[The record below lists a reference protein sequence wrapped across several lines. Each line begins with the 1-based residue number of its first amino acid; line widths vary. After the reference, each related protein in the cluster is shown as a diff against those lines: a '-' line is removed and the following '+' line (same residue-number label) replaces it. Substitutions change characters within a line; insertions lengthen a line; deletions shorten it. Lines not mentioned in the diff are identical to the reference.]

1 MHNKYDIDNNI
12 KTSHKIPYTCKI
24 SWEHNGGIPKFD
36 TPPSYIGILGGNDS
50 PNNPSISY
58 IGYDSLDGKYVAG
71 FEDIQDGGKLKMIK
85 IDSSGNSISGTGK
98 YYENQFNIASQTDL
112 ISTYN
117 SATAIT
123 DSDGYIFNKTNSY
136 GGPFYNI
143 KDGDKF
149 KIYVIGIGSGEGVG
163 FSVWTGDIGN
173 SNRQVYAALRLAPHD
188 TDYVVDSWEGSSGWN
203 DPEKKHYQNVA
214 AFEYIILEKTVDG
227 NGDVVWK
234 FYIDGIYQSALDFK
248 GRYSDMSSS
257 VLEIYGSNGNVE
269 VLDGKLWKK
278 PNTFTDYVNEIP
290 IVKLYIDG
298 EEKAS
303 MMPNNISGDW
313 YLFGHIN
320 SLTSNPYPSG
330 PALYINASEKEYTK
344 ELIGDGHTTKDMITE
359 AFDFSVPIAEE
370 NTMRGILE
378 TNAKVI
384 WHENYKN
391 VPNIPMI
398 YQIKTIDDNTTYFE
412 VGERLNN
419 GQTG

>member
-1 MHNKYDIDNNI
+1 MANGSTTTFSNSANYGNVLGTSNAEGLMIGAYPRNWTDTDGFVVTKYNSFNGTIGEVKVFNYSINSITDLQQTLVTNVISDYNLNNKYDINNNI
-12 KTSHKIPYTCKI
+12 KADHKFPYTCKI

-36 TPPSYIGILGGNDS
+36 TPPSNIGTLGGNDS

-71 FEDIQDGGKLKMIK
+71 FEDTIATDLKMVK
-85 IDSSGNSISGTGK
+85 IDSSGNTISGTGK
-98 YYENQFNIASQTDL
+98 YINSTNISNQTDL

-123 DSDGYIFNKTNSY
+123 DSDGYIFNKTTN
-136 GGPFYNI
+136 
-143 KDGDKF
+143 
-149 KIYVIGIGSGEGVG
+149 
-163 FSVWTGDIGN
+163 
-173 SNRQVYAALRLAPHD
+173 A
-188 TDYVVDSWEGSSGWN
+188 
-203 DPEKKHYQNVA
+203 
-214 AFEYIILEKTVDG
+214 
-227 NGDVVWK
+227 
-234 FYIDGIYQSALDFK
+234 
-248 GRYSDMSSS
+248 
-257 VLEIYGSNGNVE
+257 E
-269 VLDGKLWKK
+269 VLVGNIWKK
-278 PNTFTDYVNEIP
+278 PNTFTNYVNEKP

-303 MMPNNISGDW
+303 MMPNNINGDW

-344 ELIGDGHTTKDMITE
+344 QLISDGHTTKDMITE

-384 WHENYKN
+384 CENYKN
-391 VPNIPMI
+391 APNIPMI
-398 YQIKTIDDNTTYFE
+398 YRINTIDDNTTYFQ
-412 VGERLNN
+412 VQERINN
-419 GQTG
+419 GQNWLIPNDECKSTCG

>member
-1 MHNKYDIDNNI
+1 MFNYSINSITDLQQTLVTNVISDYNLNNKYDINNNI
-12 KTSHKIPYTCKI
+12 KADHKFPYTCKI

-36 TPPSYIGILGGNDS
+36 TPPSNIGTLGGNDS

-71 FEDIQDGGKLKMIK
+71 FEDTIATDLKMVK
-85 IDSSGNSISGTGK
+85 IDSSGNTISGTGK
-98 YYENQFNIASQTDL
+98 YINSTNISNQTDL

-123 DSDGYIFNKTNSY
+123 DSDGYIFNKTTN
-136 GGPFYNI
+136 
-143 KDGDKF
+143 
-149 KIYVIGIGSGEGVG
+149 
-163 FSVWTGDIGN
+163 
-173 SNRQVYAALRLAPHD
+173 A
-188 TDYVVDSWEGSSGWN
+188 
-203 DPEKKHYQNVA
+203 
-214 AFEYIILEKTVDG
+214 
-227 NGDVVWK
+227 
-234 FYIDGIYQSALDFK
+234 
-248 GRYSDMSSS
+248 
-257 VLEIYGSNGNVE
+257 E
-269 VLDGKLWKK
+269 VLVGNIWKK
-278 PNTFTDYVNEIP
+278 PNTFTNYVNEKP

-303 MMPNNISGDW
+303 MMPNNINGDW

-344 ELIGDGHTTKDMITE
+344 QLISDGHTTKDMITE

-384 WHENYKN
+384 CENYKN
-391 VPNIPMI
+391 APNIPMI
-398 YQIKTIDDNTTYFE
+398 YRINTIDDNTTYFQ
-412 VGERLNN
+412 VQERINN
-419 GQTG
+419 GQNWLVSPNDECKSTCG